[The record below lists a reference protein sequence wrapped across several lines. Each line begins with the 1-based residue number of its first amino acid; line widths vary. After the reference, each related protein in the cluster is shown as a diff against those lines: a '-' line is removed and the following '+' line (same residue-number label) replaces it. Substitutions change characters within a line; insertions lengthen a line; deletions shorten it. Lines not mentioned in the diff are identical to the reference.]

1 MTNLEILIQL
11 QNKRKISAFARFLNM
26 SKAGVYALL
35 KNDKQQ
41 YNQYGN
47 YIEFIKK
54 EFEKLQS

>member
-1 MTNLEILIQL
+1 MTNNDILKTL
-11 QNKRKISAFARFLNM
+11 KSRRKVTAFAKFLGM
-26 SKAGVYALL
+26 STAGVYALL

-54 EFEKLQS
+54 EFEKSPS